1 MKQLTILAATAL
13 LALTACDK
21 IPFLN
26 GGNGSADAGNTAN
39 ASNMAAAADAGVTS
53 SRSLAGLSGGSESG
67 ATQGGGKDPTATQ
80 AASTEGVADPRLV
93 GRWSD
98 TGKCTDAA
106 ELRADGTFL
115 AANGA
120 TGRWAVAG
128 NQLIFSG
135 PGGEFRLRI
144 DSVEPNRIMTTT
156 QEGQSGGSTRC

>member
-1 MKQLTILAATAL
+1 MKRSTLFVITAL
-13 LALTACDK
+13 LALPACDK

-26 GGNGSADAGNTAN
+26 GGNGSADAGTAAN
-39 ASNMAAAADAGVTS
+39 ASNTAAAADAGITS
-53 SRSLAGLSGGSESG
+53 SRSLAGLSGGTESG
-67 ATQGGGKDPTATQ
+67 SSPSGGKDPTATE
-80 AASTEGVADPRLV
+80 AASTMGVADPRLV

-98 TGKCTDAA
+98 SGKCTDAA

-144 DSVEPNRIMTTT
+144 DSVGPDRIMTTT
-156 QEGQSGGSTRC
+156 QSGESGGSTRC